1 MFGLMGE
8 LFIRCIC
15 GARLQMLSNQSGKT
29 ALCPRCRITISAPRP
44 RAFELWNG
52 EELPLEELQN
62 IELHEVRDVVT
73 DLDKT
78 TELPPTNSTVADSA
92 SHSKLGTQFAE
103 IAKLLESHP
112 TNPLLDSPVSEWI
125 EPSDICLPFKFLSW
139 SLRGVLET
147 PFTRIASS
155 WTGDERLACLLSHL
169 DRARQTIESRT
180 GCPDESVIEGAAT
193 AGHVARQLAH
203 TGTSWR
209 TSCEIIERH
218 NLQPVWLGTVA
229 PSLHQLPSTFW
240 KRHIGEFS
248 SKSLLELSEVWGL
261 GPQKMNLIVDIF
273 RQLGTHLESIPSETH
288 LAISLIPK
296 PIQNVNLWL
305 EEVLGEK
312 RIPDVDEIATRF
324 MRPLAMQLRTDLTA
338 EITSLVIRRI
348 GIGGVPETLE
358 EIAND
363 VGLTRERVRQLT
375 KRATEVVQVRW
386 PHGKYLLDDLYDL
399 LRSAPDTQPQL
410 ALIRTILDR
419 CFDVE
424 FAKGGSRS
432 EVLSAWRQAGQKRLT
447 PMKEDEIAEWLAGQF
462 PRIAPEVG
470 VGWICEEAATSNGDN
485 GQAVYFSDE
494 PLDRLLHKLFE
505 DRIAVT
511 MGEALEALDGDE
523 RSVAGRI
530 ARDPRFVEIDDKRIH
545 ASHHCSIERHSD
557 VWHVRLTPQSSGKT
571 PRLDVISIEN
581 LVQLVIGGLTQVGI
595 ADATVW
601 GVHRFA
607 NEVIGRIYAAMLPD
621 SVSPFV
627 LQDLLIGHSNGVIR
641 RMRRR
646 RLRWDCADDS
656 IPVRG
661 KRGWVGY
668 AVRQANIPMTI
679 EELGAELR
687 EYYQDYEFYVL
698 QQLTL
703 IDDDD
708 EGEGFSGAEFF
719 SGIPHRVP
727 PIVLPDS
734 WTLDLG
740 GENVSQAIKLIA
752 GKIVDV
758 GRRKGFP
765 KSELETIPWLIEL
778 VDYYAFGK
786 MNWSDETR
794 TTKEIVT
801 AANRF
806 SNTESH
812 STKEADVSEPAQPD
826 ASVWAMDNETVD
838 DGASLD
844 SIINRLDGLL

>member
-1 MFGLMGE
+1 MLLSHSGE
-8 LFIRCIC
+8 I
-15 GARLQMLSNQSGKT
+15 
-29 ALCPRCRITISAPRP
+29 ALCPRCRTSISAPRP
-44 RAFELWNG
+44 KVFELWDG
-52 EELPLEELQN
+52 EELSLEELQD
-62 IELHEVRDVVT
+62 IERH
-73 DLDKT
+73 DLRGSA
-78 TELPPTNSTVADSA
+78 TNLNETAENVLSGRADISSSAHADSEFA
-92 SHSKLGTQFAE
+92 AQFAE
-103 IAKLLESHP
+103 IANLLESHP
-112 TNPLLDSPVSEWI
+112 THPLLDSSVSEWI
-125 EPSDICLPFKFLSW
+125 EPNDTCLPFKFLSW
-139 SLRGVLET
+139 SLRLVLET
-147 PFTRIASS
+147 PFARIASS
-155 WTGDERLACLLSHL
+155 WTGDERLVCLLSHL
-169 DRARQTIESRT
+169 DRARQAIESRT
-180 GCPDESVIEGAAT
+180 GCPDESVIDVAAT
-193 AGHVARQLAH
+193 AGHATRHLSH

-209 TSCEIIERH
+209 TFCEIIERH
-218 NLQPVWLGTVA
+218 NLQPIWLGMVA
-229 PSLHQLPSTFW
+229 PSLHQLSSTFW

-248 SKSLLELSEVWGL
+248 SKSLRELSEVQGL
-261 GPQKMNLIVDIF
+261 GPQKVNLIVDIF
-273 RQLGTHLESIPSETH
+273 RQLAIHLESIPSETH
-288 LAISLIPK
+288 LATYLIPK
-296 PIQNVNLWL
+296 PIRNVNVWL

-312 RIPDVDEIATRF
+312 RVPDVDEIAERF

-338 EITSLVIRRI
+338 EIASLVIRRI
-348 GIGGVPETLE
+348 GIGGAPETLE
-358 EIAND
+358 EIANA

-399 LRSAPDTQPQL
+399 LRSAPDTQRQL
-410 ALIRTILDR
+410 AFIRTILDR

-432 EVLSAWRQAGQKRLT
+432 DVLSAWHQAGRKRLT
-447 PMKEDEIAEWLAGQF
+447 PMKEDEIAEWLARRF

-470 VGWICEEAATSNGDN
+470 VGWICEEVSTSNGDN
-485 GQAVYFSDE
+485 GEAVYFSDE
-494 PLDRLLHKLFE
+494 PLDRLLHKLYE

-511 MGEALEALDGDE
+511 MGEVLEVLDGDE
-523 RSVAGRI
+523 RSLAGRI

-557 VWHVRLTPQSSGKT
+557 VWYVRLAPQSSGKT

-581 LVQLVIGGLTQVGI
+581 LVQLVISGLTQAGI

-607 NEVIGRIYAAMLPD
+607 NEVLARIYAATLPD

-656 IPVRG
+656 IPIRG

-668 AVRQANIPMTI
+668 AVEQANIPMTI

-687 EYYQDYEFYVL
+687 QYYQDYEFYVL
-698 QQLTL
+698 QQLSL
-703 IDDDD
+703 IDDD

-727 PIVLPDS
+727 PIVLPDT
-734 WTLDLG
+734 WTLDV
-740 GENVSQAIKLIA
+740 ERANVSQAIKVIA
-752 GKIVDV
+752 DKIVDV

-765 KSELETIPWLIEL
+765 KTELESIPWLIEL

-786 MNWSDETR
+786 MNWSDKTR

-801 AANRF
+801 DANRF

-812 STKEADVSEPAQPD
+812 STKEADVSEPVQPD
-826 ASVWAMDNETVD
+826 GEVWAIDSETVD

-844 SIINRLDGLL
+844 SIIKQLDDLL